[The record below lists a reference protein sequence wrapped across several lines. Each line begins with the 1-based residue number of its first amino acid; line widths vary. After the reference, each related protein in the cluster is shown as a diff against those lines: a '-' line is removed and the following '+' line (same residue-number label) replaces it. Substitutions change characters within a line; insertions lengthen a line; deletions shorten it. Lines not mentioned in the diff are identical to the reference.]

1 MRRHPERV
9 QAPHQWRPGPSTY
22 GETSLS
28 VQLVGMLDM
37 SVPVVAK
44 LKRLLDSLPRD
55 TLPDVVASMIRAS
68 DKEKLQ
74 VRWTGAPPEMSWGGS
89 DLAVCPSAGLGR
101 S

>member
-1 MRRHPERV
+1 M
-9 QAPHQWRPGPSTY
+9 QAPHQWRPDSSTY
-22 GETSLS
+22 AEGSSLS
-28 VQLVGMLDM
+28 VQFVGMLDM

-74 VRWTGAPPEMSWGGS
+74 VRSTRPPPEMSWR
-89 DLAVCPSAGLGR
+89 GR
-101 S
+101 